1 MNLEAI
7 LRAVP
12 RLTAAE
18 RQQLRRYLDQAPEKV
33 PRLTPAEKTRR
44 LNAALGAMGDGLS
57 PAELDSMTAAMTGE
71 YGEPSEEA
79 DSDPR
84 D

>member
-1 MNLEAI
+1 MILEDI
-7 LRAVP
+7 LRAIAGLTVEE
-12 RLTAAE
+12 RL
-18 RQQLRRYLDQAPEKV
+18 QLRRYLDQAPEKTL
-33 PRLTPAEKTRR
+33 RLTPKEKTQR
-44 LNAALGAMGDGLS
+44 LNAALDAMGDGLS

-71 YGEPSEEA
+71 YGEPWDEA